1 MRIISG
7 KYKGRKLK
15 SPDNNQIRPTSD
27 RLRENLFNVIIHSD
41 LGIEDILVMDI
52 FAGTGAM
59 GLEALSRGAEKCI
72 FVEKSLSS
80 IKILKQNIQALGLED
95 QSQILTMDAASI
107 GKTIPMQTKA
117 VELVM
122 MDAPFPKAEELTT
135 IALNG
140 LYEGDWLAGNAWVVA
155 KLPSGLS
162 FVPPTAYEVIRE
174 LKAGA
179 SKALI
184 MQLKNEMRELK

>member
-7 KYKGRKLK
+7 KLKGRKLK
-15 SPDNNQIRPTSD
+15 SPADNDIRPTSD
-27 RLRENLFNVIIHSD
+27 RLRENLFNVIMHSD

-72 FVEKSLSS
+72 FIEKSISS
-80 IKILKQNIQALGLED
+80 IRLLRQNIQSLELD
-95 QSQILTMDAASI
+95 NQSQILTMDASSI
-107 GKTIPMQTKA
+107 GKTIPPLPKA

-122 MDAPFPKAEELTT
+122 MDAPFPKATELTLG
-135 IALNG
+135 ALNG
-140 LYEGDWLAGNAWVVA
+140 LVEAEWLAENAWVVA
-155 KLPSGLS
+155 KLPANLA
-162 FVPPTAYEVIRE
+162 FTPPDTYAVMRV

-179 SKALI
+179 AKAVI
-184 MQLKNEMRELK
+184 MQLKN

>member
-7 KYKGRKLK
+7 KFKGRKLK
-15 SPDNNQIRPTSD
+15 SPSENGIRPTSD
-27 RLRENLFNVIIHSD
+27 RLRENLFNVIMHSD

-72 FVEKSLSS
+72 FIEKSLSS
-80 IKILKQNIQALGLED
+80 VRLLKENIQLLDLEE
-95 QSQILTMDAASI
+95 QSQILTTDAVSL
-107 GKTIPMQTKA
+107 GKTIPLLPNA

-122 MDAPFPKAEELTT
+122 MDAPFPQAEELTNA
-135 IALNG
+135 ALNG
-140 LYEGDWLAGNAWVVA
+140 LIEAEWLADNAWIIA
-155 KLPSGLS
+155 KLPTSLS
-162 FVPPTAYEVIRE
+162 LTPPAHYKVIRE

-179 SKALI
+179 AKAVIL
-184 MQLKNEMRELK
+184 QRK